1 MKKFIF
7 SGFTDEFSNI
17 FDRQVRAAKDFGMD
31 MIELRGADGINVG
44 NMTHDQVKA
53 YGEKL
58 RAANIGVSAV
68 GSPLG
73 KVKLDSDLDAHMEQ
87 VKKMCEFAG
96 ILGTENVR
104 MFSFYSPENRS
115 IWDCKNE
122 VIDAL
127 GRMLD
132 IADSFGVTLCHENE
146 GRIYGELPHQC
157 MELLEAFGGR
167 LKCVFDMGNYALKQ
181 VDTWQAYLLQKPYI
195 QYFHIKDALF
205 NGAIVPPGKGDGQI
219 RQILADFAQD
229 HEQVIFSLEPHLQ
242 TFKGLNGLVAEKT
255 FTNPYCYPDCETAF
269 TEAVKCMKELIPQ

>member
-17 FDRQVRAAKDFGMD
+17 FDRQIQAAKDFGMD

-44 NMTHDQVKA
+44 NMTQDQVKA

-87 VKKMCEFAG
+87 AKKMCEFAG

-157 MELLEAFGGR
+157 MELLQAFGGR

-219 RQILADFAQD
+219 RRILTDFAQD
-229 HEQVIFSLEPHLQ
+229 HGQVIFSLEPHLQ
-242 TFKGLNGLVAEKT
+242 TFKGLNALVAEKT

-269 TEAVKCMKELIPQ
+269 AEAVKCMKELIPQ

>member
-17 FDRQVRAAKDFGMD
+17 FDRQIQAAKDFGMD
-31 MIELRGADGINVG
+31 MMELRGADGINVG
-44 NMTHDQVKA
+44 AMTAEQIKGYA
-53 YGEKL
+53 QKL
-58 RAANIGVSAV
+58 RDAGLGVSAV

-73 KVKLDSDLDAHMEQ
+73 KVKLDSDLNAHMEQ

-104 MFSFYSPENRS
+104 VFSFYSPEGGS
-115 IWDCKNE
+115 IWDHKNE
-122 VIDAL
+122 VIDNL

-132 IADSFGVTLCHENE
+132 IADNFGVTLCHENE

-157 MELLEAFGGR
+157 MELLDAFGGR

-205 NGAIVPPGKGDGQI
+205 SGAIVPPGKGDGQI
-219 RQILADFAQD
+219 QKILTDFAQD
-229 HEQVIFSLEPHLQ
+229 HGQVIFSLEPHLQ
-242 TFKGLNGLVAEKT
+242 TFQGLNGLVAEKT

-269 TEAVKCMKELIPQ
+269 TEAVRCMKELIAQ

>member
-17 FDRQVRAAKDFGMD
+17 FDRQIQAAKDFGMD

-44 NMTHDQVKA
+44 NMTQDQVKA

-205 NGAIVPPGKGDGQI
+205 NGAIVPPGKGEGQI
-219 RQILADFAQD
+219 RRILTDFAQD
-229 HEQVIFSLEPHLQ
+229 HGQVIFSLEPHLQ
-242 TFKGLNGLVAEKT
+242 TFKGLNALVAEKT

-269 TEAVKCMKELIPQ
+269 AEAVKCMKELIPQ